1 MGTLREFVE
10 VVCRERQAVL
20 MGVLNVTPDSF
31 FDGSRYLGAADAR
44 ARIDRLL
51 AEGADIIDVGAEST
65 RPGAAPVPPEEQL
78 ARALPAVEYGASVGA
93 LVSIDTRS
101 PLVARRALELGARI
115 VNDVSCLADPELAG
129 IADEFDADLVIMHS
143 RGAMTTMPGFGN
155 YPTTG
160 YDDVVEDV
168 RREWQEAERRALLEG
183 IAPGRLWFDPGIGFH
198 KNHEQSRELLQR
210 LPELRGVGGGLVV
223 GPSRKSFIGALDDSA
238 PADRLGGTV
247 AACLRAVDSGAEV
260 LRVHDVQVVRQALLA
275 WERFAPREGRLCAA
289 PEHGRLERLRH
300 DA

>member
-1 MGTLREFVE
+1 MGTLHEFVE
-10 VVCRERQAVL
+10 IVCRERQAVL

-31 FDGSRYLGAADAR
+31 FDGARYLGPAEAR

-65 RPGAAPVPPEEQL
+65 RPGAAAVAPEEQL
-78 ARALPAVEYGASVGA
+78 ARALPAIEHAISVGA

-115 VNDVSCLADPELAG
+115 VNDVSCLADPELASVTG
-129 IADEFDADLVIMHS
+129 EFDADLVIMHS
-143 RGAMTTMPGFGN
+143 RGSMTGMPGFGN
-155 YPTTG
+155 YPASG
-160 YDDVVEDV
+160 YDDVVDDV

-183 IAPGRLWFDPGIGFH
+183 VAPGRLWFDPGIGFH
-198 KNHEQSRELLQR
+198 KSHEQSRELLQR
-210 LPELRGVGGGLVV
+210 LGELRDVGSGLVL

-238 PADRLGGTV
+238 PAERLGGTV
-247 AACLRAVDSGAEV
+247 AACLRAVDAGAEI
-260 LRVHDVQVVRQALLA
+260 LRVHDVQVVRQALHA
-275 WERFAPREGRLCAA
+275 WERFAPRDSRQRNAA
-289 PEHGRLERLRH
+289 RPGRLERARH